1 MGKDKAKPSKK
12 GKDKAKATRKQSE
25 ATTAVE
31 AGTQQQTVAGI
42 QNPYQVA
49 SVTFDDNASKGEA
62 SKKTQKGVE
71 TTAAP
76 ANRAVGYGQSA
87 VEWLWDMDVTLEAD
101 LHPARGR
108 NPRLGVQEYL
118 NGLLCRPLPH
128 FDGVVLAW
136 RDAQIVGTKGVVLT
150 NVPYFRTSIRVSLV
164 LFAPRV
170 GLHLGTC
177 SGGVVVRLSGAQH
190 K

>member
-76 ANRAVGYGQSA
+76 ANRAVGYGPVSYTH
-87 VEWLWDMDVTLEAD
+87 LTL
-101 LHPARGR
+101 P
-108 NPRLGVQEYL
+108 
-118 NGLLCRPLPH
+118 
-128 FDGVVLAW
+128 
-136 RDAQIVGTKGVVLT
+136 T
-150 NVPYFRTSIRVSLV
+150 N
-164 LFAPRV
+164 
-170 GLHLGTC
+170 
-177 SGGVVVRLSGAQH
+177 
-190 K
+190 